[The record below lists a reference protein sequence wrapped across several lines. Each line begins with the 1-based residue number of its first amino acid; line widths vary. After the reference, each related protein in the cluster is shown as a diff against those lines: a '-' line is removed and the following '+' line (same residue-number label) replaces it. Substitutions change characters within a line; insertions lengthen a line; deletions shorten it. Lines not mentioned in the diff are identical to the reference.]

1 VVSLLGGVLQVDINP
16 IVNGV
21 AGPITTVPLPL

>member
-1 VVSLLGGVLQVDINP
+1 VVRLLGGVLQDHINP
-16 IVNGV
+16 IDNGV